1 MQHQIASYLA
11 ITGVLEAI
19 ANRAIVLI
27 PRDERAGRLP
37 MFEIALA
44 NLGAI
49 TEGEHGVGFAD
60 DAPVAE
66 TPTIPLAASRLGPL
80 TLLHEA
86 PDHGHHIMEGM
97 VSGTDATV
105 MTGEA
110 ARSAMIDRLS
120 AQARD
125 EAGTYEL
132 AA

>member
-1 MQHQIASYLA
+1 MKISDLHSA
-11 ITGVLEAI
+11 EA
-19 ANRAIVLI
+19 LLS
-27 PRDERAGRLP
+27 RDERAGRLP
-37 MFEIALA
+37 MLDIALA

-60 DAPVAE
+60 EQPVA
-66 TPTIPLAASRLGPL
+66 TTPLAQLAANRLGPL

-86 PDHGHHIMEGM
+86 PDHGHHIMDGM
-97 VSGTDATV
+97 INGTDATV